1 MSQSTGGA
9 GRRESSLRRSP
20 VEYAPKERIDVALD
34 PDGGAD
40 ALSVVS
46 SETAREILAELA
58 DDPKTA
64 SGIAERMDTSVQS
77 VTYHLDRLVDAG
89 VIGPVETW
97 YSRKGR
103 EMTVYGVE
111 SEKLV
116 IDLGADDGG
125 VESDRSA

>member
-1 MSQSTGGA
+1 
-9 GRRESSLRRSP
+9 
-20 VEYAPKERIDVALD
+20 VEYAPKERIDVPLD

-46 SETAREILAELA
+46 SETAREILAQLA

-97 YSRKGR
+97 YSKKGR

-125 VESDRSA
+125 VGSDRSA